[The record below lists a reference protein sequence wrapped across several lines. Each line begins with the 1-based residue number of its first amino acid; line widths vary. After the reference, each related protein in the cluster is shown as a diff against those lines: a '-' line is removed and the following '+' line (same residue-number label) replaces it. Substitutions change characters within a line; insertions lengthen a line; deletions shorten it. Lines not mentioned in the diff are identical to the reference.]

1 MFSVLIVE
9 DNDLIARQLARCVS
23 ENRWLRLAG
32 VAATEQEAIERA
44 HRVCP
49 DLVLLDFGLSTP
61 MGGFDVWRAMH
72 TLAKIPKVIAVTAA
86 GDMSTVQKAQDH
98 GAFDYVVK
106 PFTSATIHAKL
117 ADYVDNCRR
126 QMAVP
131 PHVSQ
136 ATIDW
141 IFSLRRR
148 SPVLPAGLE
157 RKTLESIVEALRAA
171 GTPVRVGGIADQ
183 LGVARET
190 ANRYL
195 LYLHEQGIAVR
206 VREHGRPG
214 PPPYLYTLAPLW
226 NPAPEGPA
234 TR

>member
-1 MFSVLIVE
+1 MFDVLVVE

-23 ENRWLRLAG
+23 ENRWLKLAG
-32 VAATEQEAIERA
+32 VAATEQDAIDKAR
-44 HRVCP
+44 RVCP

-61 MGGFDVWRAMH
+61 LGGFDVWHAMH
-72 TLAKIPKVIAVTAA
+72 TLEKVPKVIAVTAA
-86 GDMSTVQKAQDH
+86 GDINTVQKAQDH

-117 ADYVDNCRR
+117 ADYVDNRRR
-126 QMAVP
+126 QMTVP

-157 RKTLESIVEALRAA
+157 SKTLESIVEALRAA
-171 GTPVRVGGIADQ
+171 SPLRVSEVADQ
-183 LGVARET
+183 VSVARET

-195 LYLHEQGIAVR
+195 LYLHEQGIAFR
-206 VREHGRPG
+206 VREHGHPG

-226 NPAPEGPA
+226 NPAPEDPA
-234 TR
+234 TS

>member
-1 MFSVLIVE
+1 MFSVLVVE

-23 ENRWLRLAG
+23 ENRWLKLAG
-32 VAATEQEAIERA
+32 VAATEQDAIAKAR
-44 HRVCP
+44 RVCP

-61 MGGFDVWRAMH
+61 LAGFDVWHAMH
-72 TLAKIPKVIAVTAA
+72 TLEKVPKVIAVTAA

-117 ADYVDNCRR
+117 ADYVDNRRR
-126 QMAVP
+126 QLAVP

-141 IFSLRRR
+141 VFSLRRR

-157 RKTLESIVEALRAA
+157 RKTLESIVGALRAA
-171 GTPVRVGGIADQ
+171 ATPLRVSEVADQ
-183 LGVARET
+183 VSVARET

-195 LYLHEQGIAVR
+195 LYLHEQSIAAR

-226 NPAPEGPA
+226 NPAPEDPA
-234 TR
+234 TS

>member
-1 MFSVLIVE
+1 MFSVLVVE

-23 ENRWLRLAG
+23 ENRWLELAG
-32 VAATEQEAIERA
+32 VAATEQDAIDKAR
-44 HRVCP
+44 RVRP

-61 MGGFDVWRAMH
+61 LAGFDVWHAMH
-72 TLAKIPKVIAVTAA
+72 TLEKVPKVIAVTAA

-106 PFTSATIHAKL
+106 PFTSAVIHAKL
-117 ADYVDNCRR
+117 ADYVDNRRR

-141 IFSLRRR
+141 VFSLRRR
-148 SPVLPAGLE
+148 PAVLPAGLE
-157 RKTLESIVEALRAA
+157 RKTLESVVGVLRAA
-171 GTPVRVGGIADQ
+171 AAPLRVSEVAGQ
-183 LGVARET
+183 VSVARET

-195 LYLHEQGIAVR
+195 LYLHEQGITVR

-214 PPPYLYTLAPLW
+214 PPPYLYALAPLW
-226 NPAPEGPA
+226 SPAPADPA
-234 TR
+234 TP